1 MGTREKLLWGINYY
15 LYNPINEFKQH
26 GDFMRKKYLGSLLLI
41 SSVALSFNANA
52 AERGYAY
59 VSNQEGGV
67 SVINLD
73 SMEVES
79 NIDIQAK
86 SPRGIGVTA
95 DGKLL
100 ITANKDSE
108 NIAVIDRATG
118 QLIKHIPVGKNP
130 EFVRVF
136 KNFAF
141 ISTEPASTGKPP
153 AAPGEA
159 QKEDDDDDK
168 IPAKIA
174 VVDLKKGKKVREITG
189 GPETEGLEFSA
200 DGKKLIVTNEA
211 DNTITVHN
219 LNTGKLL
226 KTIPTKEY
234 GERPRGIKVSPDGKF
249 YVSTLEYGN
258 KFIVLDKNFKV
269 IKEVPTG
276 QAPYGISF
284 DRKGDY
290 IFVATAKD
298 KQMQVFDAKTF
309 EKVKDIA
316 TGNRCWHFSFTP
328 DDKEILLACGKS
340 NAVLVIDV
348 EKAEKTKEIADK
360 EIPWGVVTYPKSV
373 GSLDKP

>member
-1 MGTREKLLWGINYY
+1 MV
-15 LYNPINEFKQH
+15 
-26 GDFMRKKYLGSLLLI
+26 KK
-41 SSVALSFNANA
+41 SSALVLALSLVASAGALA
-52 AERGYAY
+52 ADRGHAY
-59 VSNQEGGV
+59 VSNQDGGV

-79 NIDIQAK
+79 NIDVGAK

-118 QLIKHIPVGKNP
+118 QLIKHIKVGKNP
-130 EFVRVF
+130 EFVRVL

-141 ISTEPASTGKPP
+141 VSTEPSSTGKPP

-174 VVDLKKGKKVREITG
+174 VVDLKKGKKIREITG

-211 DNTITVHN
+211 DNTITVHSIS
-219 LNTGKLL
+219 TGKLL

-234 GERPRGIKVSPDGKF
+234 GERPRGIKASPDGKT
-249 YVSTLEYGN
+249 YLATLEYGN

-269 IKEVPTG
+269 IKEVATG
-276 QAPYGISF
+276 QAPYGIAF
-284 DRKGDY
+284 DAKGER
-290 IFVATAKD
+290 ILVAAGKE
-298 KQMQVFDAKTF
+298 KQLQVFDAKTF
-309 EKVKDIA
+309 EKIKDIPTA
-316 TGNRCWHFSFTP
+316 NRCWHFTFTP

-340 NAVLVIDV
+340 NAVLVID
-348 EKAEKTKEIADK
+348 ATTLEKTKEIADK
-360 EIPWGVVTYPKSV
+360 EVPWGVVTYPKSI